1 MSSDWA
7 EVSLLPGHDRR
18 EVVPND
24 SRERKQHEF
33 CQFFRSQEE
42 AEEGQRYDTEP
53 ESHPG
58 HAVLW
63 QQRFEHVSQQASP
76 DHIPDQGL
84 TAAAECVLHAHYQ
97 QKVEESEN

>member
-1 MSSDWA
+1 MSSNWA

-24 SRERKQHEF
+24 PRERKQHEF

-42 AEEGQRYDTEP
+42 AEEGQRNDTEP

-63 QQRFEHVSQQASP
+63 QQRFEHVSQQASLN
-76 DHIPDQGL
+76 IISDQGL
-84 TAAAECVLHAHYQ
+84 AASTECVLHAHYQ
-97 QKVEESEN
+97 QKVEGAEN